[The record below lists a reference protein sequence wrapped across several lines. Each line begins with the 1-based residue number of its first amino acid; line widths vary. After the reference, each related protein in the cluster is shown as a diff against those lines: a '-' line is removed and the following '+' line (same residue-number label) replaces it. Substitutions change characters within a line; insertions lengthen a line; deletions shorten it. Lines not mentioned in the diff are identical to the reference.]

1 MSNWL
6 HPKTT
11 GERAVLALAGI
22 ALAVAIFAK
31 SATAHSAEG
40 DDANEVVRKRNQK
53 RTLIARNL
61 RKLMARGS
69 RLHQA
74 VNLALDAA
82 ARAGHVVGETDEEWA
97 LRLAQQFR

>member
-1 MSNWL
+1 MSHWL

-11 GERAVLALAGI
+11 SERAILALAGI

-31 SATAHSAEG
+31 SAAAHSAEG
-40 DDANEVVRKRNQK
+40 DDASENVRKRQQK
-53 RTLIARNL
+53 RALIARTL

-74 VNLALDAA
+74 VDLALESA
-82 ARAGHVVGETDEEWA
+82 ARAGHVIGETDEEWA